1 MSALC
6 RMQRPMPLPS
16 PPGVEPLGPVV
27 LRPHA
32 SHRHVFGNAGE
43 RRDFGAGVG
52 FFFFFFSSVDS
63 ADLNASSQMQ
73 ILHEPKWWV
82 FYERETNSH
91 QKKAKINIEG
101 VRRGAKSPLW
111 DVRGPALRTEC
122 ILLATGS

>member
-43 RRDFGAGVG
+43 RRDSGAGVG
-52 FFFFFFSSVDS
+52 FFFFFSVDS
-63 ADLNASSQMQ
+63 ADLSASSQMQ
-73 ILHEPKWWV
+73 ILREPKWWV
-82 FYERETNSH
+82 FYEREMNSH
-91 QKKAKINIEG
+91 QKKQ
-101 VRRGAKSPLW
+101 KS
-111 DVRGPALRTEC
+111 
-122 ILLATGS
+122 ILKG